1 MERKEKW
8 RERERS
14 KTPKNL
20 IRENA
25 PLPRKDKLAVIMRRE
40 LILWI
45 AESQDLYVFPS
56 AFTALETGKMKS
68 HRD

>member
-1 MERKEKW
+1 MEG
-8 RERERS
+8 ERERS
-14 KTPKNL
+14 RTPKNL
-20 IRENA
+20 IRGNA
-25 PLPRKDKLAVIMRRE
+25 PLPREDKLARIMHRG

-68 HRD
+68 HRN